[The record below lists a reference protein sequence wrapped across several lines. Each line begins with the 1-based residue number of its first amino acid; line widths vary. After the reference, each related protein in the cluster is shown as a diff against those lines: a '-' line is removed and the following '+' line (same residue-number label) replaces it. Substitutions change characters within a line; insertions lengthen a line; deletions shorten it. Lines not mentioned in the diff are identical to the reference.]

1 MPGDL
6 GTMLVT
12 AGKIT
17 DEQLKKAQQ
26 IAKSGDVRLDQ
37 ALIRIGALDD
47 TDEISAFIGKQ
58 LNIGA
63 LRLQDIELNPDVVKL
78 IPLDIARKFNV
89 IAVSKL
95 GKTLVVAISDPNN
108 IYVLDAIKFITGCYI
123 QPVISPQE
131 AISKAIDNY
140 YHEGGGFSDVLKDI
154 EDSDLELIEQ
164 SSDEGLTEQDL
175 ASQVQDKPLVK
186 LVDSIIADAIRKG
199 ASDIHIEC
207 YERRIRV
214 RFRIDGKLQ
223 EMTPLPFKYRAAIIS
238 RVKIMADL
246 DISERRLPQ
255 DGRIKVKV
263 AGRAVD
269 LRVSVLPTIFGEKV
283 VMRILD
289 PKSLMVDLTMLGFEP
304 QALKAFEKAIHEP
317 YGIILVTGPTG
328 SGKTT
333 TLYSALK
340 QINTNDVNIMT
351 AEDPVE
357 FNFDGINQ
365 VAVRSDIGLTF
376 AASLRSFLRQD
387 PDIIMV
393 GEVRDTETAEIA
405 IRAALTGHLVFSTIH
420 TNDAPSTISRLTDMG
435 IPPFLVASSTRLIMA
450 QRMVRKIC
458 QSCRREVEV
467 DSETLIK
474 LGVPEDQ
481 VAGFKVYDGAGCS
494 DCNDTGM
501 SGRTGVFEV
510 MPITPALERM
520 ILDKATTPDIRAQA
534 VKEGMLTLRQ
544 AAIEKLRRGITN
556 VQEVMSKSAE

>member
-1 MPGDL
+1 MPGEL
-6 GTMLVT
+6 GNILVNT
-12 AGKIT
+12 GKIT
-17 DEQLKKAQQ
+17 EEQLKKAQE
-26 IAKSGDVRLDQ
+26 IAKAQDLKLEQ
-37 ALIRIGALDD
+37 ALVKAGAMADS
-47 TDEISAFIGKQ
+47 EEVSAFIGKQ

-63 LRLQDIELNPDVVKL
+63 LRLQDIELNPDIVML

-89 IAVSKL
+89 IAISKL

-140 YHEGGGFSDVLKDI
+140 YSDSSGFSNVLRDI
-154 EDSDLELIEQ
+154 EEADLEVIEQ
-164 SSDEGLTEQDL
+164 SDEGLSEQDL

-186 LVDSIIADAIRKG
+186 LVDSIIADAIRRG

-223 EMTPLPFKYRAAIIS
+223 EMAPLPFKYRAAIIS

-263 AGRAVD
+263 AGRAID

-289 PKSLMVDLTMLGFEP
+289 PKSLMVDLTMLGFESRS
-304 QALKAFEKAIHEP
+304 LKDFEKAIHQP

-340 QINTNDVNIMT
+340 QINTVDVNIMT

-365 VAVRSDIGLTF
+365 VAVRSDIGLSF

-450 QRMVRKIC
+450 QRMIRKIC
-458 QSCRREVEV
+458 QTCRYEVEV
-467 DSETLIK
+467 DADTLLK
-474 LGVPEDQ
+474 LGVPEEEIE
-481 VAGFKVYDGAGCS
+481 GFKVYDGRGCS

-501 SGRTGVFEV
+501 SGRTGIFEV
-510 MPITPALERM
+510 MPITPTIERM
-520 ILDKATTPDIRAQA
+520 ILDKAPVPEIRAQA
-534 VKEGMLTLRQ
+534 MKEGMLTLRS
-544 AAIEKLRRGITN
+544 AALAKLKSGLTN
-556 VQEVMSKSAE
+556 IQEVMSKSGE